1 MLESLESFF
10 VGETPS
16 PKHHQKRGAK
26 TEKHRQ
32 LIMAIV
38 HIATKAISRKA
49 GQSAVASAAYRA
61 GVILKDERYDKSHDY
76 SKKSG
81 VMSADIIL
89 PSALKA
95 KGLMVSREELWN
107 KAEHVEGRTDSRVAR
122 EWLINLPHELDEAKR
137 KALAHEFTQALAD
150 KYNIIAD
157 CAIHSPSKKE
167 VARGADPRNYHAHIL
182 VTTREAKMGADG
194 QLFFDKDLKIAF
206 EWSNKKRDAK
216 GLQSS
221 IKEIKDI
228 RQLWVDMAN
237 KALIGLDVMKLDA
250 RSFKAQGVDRLPTVK
265 MGVDATNMER
275 KGINTEN
282 GNKNRAIHVI
292 NQRREFTK
300 QSNRKAA
307 DERHTVEYTEWTIER
322 VEWATNRH
330 QQINKHLDGSRQR
343 IERIKRDTKWAVRE
357 DESISRLIDASSKG
371 GDRNSDNAE
380 WALKRSEG
388 ILRLARTREPDLKT
402 REESVAE
409 FEQQAKA
416 VNRLIADR
424 ANAIAT
430 TPSPFDDNSRRARAT
445 RLAREQREF
454 DTAAENHD
462 RKTRYYSGR
471 IESVNKQIRHIRL
484 GYAQKLLDRHKED
497 NRLRVGWRE
506 SSDDYPNKYDYRQSD
521 LLDAFAD
528 KFKLNKTSGEDHRDY
543 LKRIANTFDSP
554 FFKENKPIMDLLR
567 EPKAERDQYDAIKTH
582 YDSFIKNLDEQRKA
596 IDDKKK
602 YVLGNTGEVSR
613 MTAESLSAP
622 SYINALD
629 NYINNEATADQNKT
643 LAIEHRADTI
653 NRTCQQFKHAMIGL
667 SSIREANKRQTHS
680 EALQQS
686 LDSFMTSYGKELS
699 KDEQKAINSGLSA
712 TKQQVQSNTMR
723 LGR

>member
-1 MLESLESFF
+1 
-10 VGETPS
+10 
-16 PKHHQKRGAK
+16 
-26 TEKHRQ
+26 
-32 LIMAIV
+32 MAIV

-81 VMSADIIL
+81 VMSTDIIL
-89 PSALKA
+89 PAALKA

-137 KALAHEFTQALAD
+137 KALAHEFAQVLAD

-194 QLFFDKDLKIAF
+194 QLFFDKELKIAF

-228 RQLWVDMAN
+228 RQLWVGMAN
-237 KALIGLDVMKLDA
+237 KALVGLDVMELDA
-250 RSFKAQGVDRLPTVK
+250 RSFKAQGIDRLPTVK

-307 DERHTVEYTEWTIER
+307 DERHTVEYTEWATER

-330 QQINKHLDGSRQR
+330 RQIDKHLDDSQQR
-343 IERIKRDTKWAVRE
+343 IERIKRDTEWAVRE
-357 DESISRLIDASSKG
+357 DQAISKVIEGSSKRSG
-371 GDRNSDNAE
+371 RNSRNAGR
-380 WALKRSEG
+380 AVKRTER
-388 ILRLARTREPDLKT
+388 ILRLVGTREPDLKT

-409 FEQQAKA
+409 FDQQAKA
-416 VNRLIADR
+416 VNRLITER

-430 TPSPFDDNSRRARAT
+430 APSPFDDNARRARAT
-445 RLAREQREF
+445 SIAKEQREF

-471 IESVNKQIRHIRL
+471 IESVNKQIRRIRL
-484 GYAQKLLDRHKED
+484 GYAHKLLERHKED
-497 NRLRVGWRE
+497 NRLIVGWHE

-521 LLDAFAD
+521 LLNAFAE
-528 KFKLNKTSGEDHRDY
+528 KFKLNKASDEDYRDY
-543 LKRIANTFDSP
+543 HRRISDTFDSP
-554 FFKENKPIMDLLR
+554 FFKENKAIMDLLR
-567 EPKAERDQYDAIKTH
+567 DPKAERDQYDAIKTH
-582 YDSFIKNLDEQRKA
+582 YDTFIEELDNRYKT
-596 IDDKKK
+596 IDSTMRNR
-602 YVLGNTGEVSR
+602 LGNISDVSR
-613 MTAESLSAP
+613 RTAESLSAP
-622 SYINALD
+622 SYLKELD
-629 NYINNEATADQNKT
+629 DYINNEATADENET
-643 LAIEHRADTI
+643 LAIKCRSDKI
-653 NRTCQQFKHAMIGL
+653 NRTCQLIKNGMIGL
-667 SSIREANKRQTHS
+667 KDIREADKRQTHS
-680 EALQQS
+680 EALQVS
-686 LDSFMTSYGKELS
+686 LDNFMTSYGNELS
-699 KDEQKAINSGLSA
+699 NDGQKAIKDGLSA
-712 TKQQVQSNTMR
+712 VNQPVQSHTMGCR
-723 LGR
+723 R

>member
-1 MLESLESFF
+1 
-10 VGETPS
+10 
-16 PKHHQKRGAK
+16 
-26 TEKHRQ
+26 
-32 LIMAIV
+32 MAIV

-61 GVILKDERYDKSHDY
+61 GVILKDERYDKNHDY

-89 PSALKA
+89 PTALKA
-95 KGLMVSREELWN
+95 KGLIVSREEIWN

-137 KALAHEFTQALAD
+137 KALAHEFVQVLAD

-194 QLFFDKDLKIAF
+194 QLFFDKQFKIPF
-206 EWSNKKRDAK
+206 EWSNDKRKAK

-237 KALIGLDVMKLDA
+237 KALVGLDVMELDA
-250 RSFKAQGVDRLPTVK
+250 RSFKAQGIDRLPTVK

-307 DERHTVEYTEWTIER
+307 DERHTVEYTEWATER

-330 QQINKHLDGSRQR
+330 RQIDKRLDDSQQR
-343 IERIKRDTKWAVRE
+343 IERIKRDTEWAVRE
-357 DESISRLIDASSKG
+357 DQAISKVIEGSSKRSG
-371 GDRNSDNAE
+371 RNSRNAQRNTNNAG
-380 WALKRSEG
+380 WAIRRNERILKIAG
-388 ILRLARTREPDLKT
+388 TREPDVKT
-402 REESVAE
+402 RQESVAE

-416 VNRLIADR
+416 VNRLITDR

-430 TPSPFDDNSRRARAT
+430 APSPFDDNARRARAT
-445 RLAREQREF
+445 SIAKEQGQF

-484 GYAQKLLDRHKED
+484 GYAHKLLERHKED
-497 NRLRVGWRE
+497 NRLIVGWRE

-521 LLDAFAD
+521 LLNAFAD
-528 KFKLNKTSGEDHRDY
+528 KFKLNKASGEDYREYH
-543 LKRIANTFDSP
+543 KRISDTFDSP

-567 EPKAERDQYDAIKTH
+567 DPKAERDQYDAIKTH
-582 YDSFIKNLDEQRKA
+582 YDTFIEELDNRYKTIDSTMKNR
-596 IDDKKK
+596 
-602 YVLGNTGEVSR
+602 LGNILDVSR
-613 MTAESLSAP
+613 RTAESLSAP
-622 SYINALD
+622 SYLKELD
-629 NYINNEATADQNKT
+629 NYINNEATADENKA
-643 LAIEHRADTI
+643 LATKCKAEKI
-653 NRTCQQFKHAMIGL
+653 NRTCQLLKNGMIGL
-667 SSIREANKRQTHS
+667 RDIREDDKRQTHS
-680 EALQQS
+680 EALQVS
-686 LDSFMTSYGKELS
+686 SNNFMTSYGNELS
-699 KDEQKAINSGLSA
+699 NDEQKAINDGLSA
-712 TKQQVQSNTMR
+712 VNQQVRSNTMSYKR
-723 LGR
+723 

>member
-1 MLESLESFF
+1 
-10 VGETPS
+10 
-16 PKHHQKRGAK
+16 
-26 TEKHRQ
+26 
-32 LIMAIV
+32 MAIV

-89 PSALKA
+89 PTALKA
-95 KGLMVSREELWN
+95 KGLMVSREEIWN

-137 KALAHEFTQALAD
+137 KALAHEFTQVLAD

-194 QLFFDKDLKIAF
+194 ELFFDKQLKIPF
-206 EWSNKKRDAK
+206 EWSNDKRKTK

-237 KALIGLDVMKLDA
+237 KALVGLDVMELDA
-250 RSFKAQGVDRLPTVK
+250 RSFKAQGIDRLPTVK

-307 DERHTVEYTEWTIER
+307 DERHTVEYTEWATER

-330 QQINKHLDGSRQR
+330 RQIDKRLDDSQQR
-343 IERIKRDTKWAVRE
+343 IERIKRDTEWAVRE
-357 DESISRLIDASSKG
+357 DQAISKVIEGSSKRSG
-371 GDRNSDNAE
+371 RNSRNAE
-380 WALKRSEG
+380 WAVKRTER
-388 ILRLARTREPDLKT
+388 ILRLVGTREPDLKT

-409 FEQQAKA
+409 FDQQAKA

-424 ANAIAT
+424 ANAVAT
-430 TPSPFDDNSRRARAT
+430 APSPFDDNARRARA
-445 RLAREQREF
+445 ASIAKEQREF
-454 DTAAENHD
+454 DTAAENYD

-484 GYAQKLLDRHKED
+484 GYAHKLLERHKED
-497 NRLRVGWRE
+497 NRLIVGWRE

-528 KFKLNKTSGEDHRDY
+528 KFKLDKASSEDYREYH
-543 LKRIANTFDSP
+543 KRLGDTFDSP
-554 FFKENKPIMDLLR
+554 FFKENKAIMDLLR
-567 EPKAERDQYDAIKTH
+567 DPKAERDQYDAIKTH
-582 YDSFIKNLDEQRKA
+582 YDTFIEELDNRYKTIDSTMKNR
-596 IDDKKK
+596 
-602 YVLGNTGEVSR
+602 LGNISDVSR
-613 MTAESLSAP
+613 RTAESLSAP
-622 SYINALD
+622 SYLKELD
-629 NYINNEATADQNKT
+629 NYINNEATADENKA
-643 LAIEHRADTI
+643 LAIKCKSDKI
-653 NRTCQQFKHAMIGL
+653 NRTCQLLKNGMIGL
-667 SSIREANKRQTHS
+667 KDIREADKRQTHS
-680 EALQQS
+680 EALQVS
-686 LDSFMTSYGKELS
+686 SNNFMTSYGNELS
-699 KDEQKAINSGLSA
+699 NDEQKAINDGLSA
-712 TKQQVQSNTMR
+712 VNQPVRSNTMSYKR
-723 LGR
+723 

>member
-1 MLESLESFF
+1 
-10 VGETPS
+10 
-16 PKHHQKRGAK
+16 
-26 TEKHRQ
+26 
-32 LIMAIV
+32 MAIV

-61 GVILKDERYDKSHDY
+61 GVILKDERYDKNHDY

-89 PSALKA
+89 PTALKD
-95 KGLMVSREELWN
+95 KSLMVSREEIWN
-107 KAEHVEGRTDSRVAR
+107 KAEHIEGQTDSRVAR

-137 KALAHEFTQALAD
+137 KLLAHEFAQALAD

-157 CAIHSPSKKE
+157 CAIHSPSQKE

-194 QLFFDKDLKIAF
+194 TLFFDKQLKIPF
-206 EWSNKKRDAK
+206 EWSNKKRDAN

-221 IKEIKDI
+221 IQEIKDI

-237 KALIGLDVMKLDA
+237 KALVGLDVMELDA

-265 MGVDATNMER
+265 IGVDATNMER
-275 KGINTEN
+275 KGIDTEN

-292 NQRREFTK
+292 NQRREFTR

-307 DERHTVEYTEWTIER
+307 DERHTVEYIEWATER
-322 VEWATNRH
+322 VEWATNQH
-330 QQINKHLDGSRQR
+330 QQIDKHLESSRQR
-343 IERIKRDTKWAVRE
+343 IERSKRDAKWAVRE
-357 DESISRLIDASSKG
+357 DESISGLIDASSKRG
-371 GDRNSDNAE
+371 HRNSRNAERNANNAE
-380 WALKRSEG
+380 WAIRRTKQVLK
-388 ILRLARTREPDLKT
+388 IAKT

-409 FEQQAKA
+409 FEQQATA

-430 TPSPFDDNSRRARAT
+430 APSPFDDNARRARAT
-445 RLAREQREF
+445 SIAKEQGQF
-454 DTAAENHD
+454 DTAAENYD

-471 IESVNKQIRHIRL
+471 IESVNKQLRHIRL

-528 KFKLNKTSGEDHRDY
+528 KFKLDKASDEDYRDY
-543 LKRIANTFDSP
+543 HRRISDTFDSS
-554 FFKENKPIMDLLR
+554 FFTENKPIMDLLR
-567 EPKAERDQYDAIKTH
+567 NPKAERDQYDAIKIH
-582 YDSFIKNLDEQRKA
+582 YDTFIEELDNRYKT
-596 IDDKKK
+596 IDSTMRNS
-602 YVLGNTGEVSR
+602 LGNVGDVSR
-613 MTAESLSAP
+613 RTAESFSAP
-622 SYINALD
+622 SYLKELED
-629 NYINNEATADQNKT
+629 YINNDATADENKA
-643 LAIEHRADTI
+643 LAIKCRSDKI
-653 NRTCQQFKHAMIGL
+653 NRTCELLKNGMIGL
-667 SSIREANKRQTHS
+667 SNIREADKRQRHS
-680 EALQQS
+680 EALQVS
-686 LDSFMTSYGKELS
+686 SNNFTSSYGNELS
-699 KDEQKAINSGLSA
+699 NEQQKAINSALSVA
-712 TKQQVQSNTMR
+712 NQQVQSNTMR

>member
-1 MLESLESFF
+1 
-10 VGETPS
+10 
-16 PKHHQKRGAK
+16 
-26 TEKHRQ
+26 
-32 LIMAIV
+32 MAIV

-89 PSALKA
+89 PTALKA
-95 KGLMVSREELWN
+95 KGLMVSREEIWN

-194 QLFFDKDLKIAF
+194 QLFFDKQLKIAF
-206 EWSNKKRDAK
+206 EWSNAKRK
-216 GLQSS
+216 TEGLQSS
-221 IKEIKDI
+221 IKEIKEI

-237 KALIGLDVMKLDA
+237 KALVGLDVMELDA

-307 DERHTVEYTEWTIER
+307 DERHTVEYTEWATER

-330 QQINKHLDGSRQR
+330 RQIDQHLDDSQQR
-343 IERIKRDTKWAVRE
+343 IERIKRDTEWAVRE
-357 DESISRLIDASSKG
+357 DQAISKVIEGSSKRSG
-371 GDRNSDNAE
+371 RNSRNAGR
-380 WALKRSEG
+380 AVKRTER
-388 ILRLARTREPDLKT
+388 ILRLVGTREPDLKT
-402 REESVAE
+402 REESVGE

-416 VNRLIADR
+416 VNRLIANR

-430 TPSPFDDNSRRARAT
+430 APSPFDDNARRARAT

-471 IESVNKQIRHIRL
+471 IESVNKQIRRIRV
-484 GYAQKLLDRHKED
+484 GYAQKLLERHKED
-497 NRLRVGWRE
+497 NRLIDGWRE

-521 LLDAFAD
+521 LLNAFAD
-528 KFKLNKTSGEDHRDY
+528 KFKLNKASGEDYREYH
-543 LKRIANTFDSP
+543 KRISDTFDSP
-554 FFKENKPIMDLLR
+554 FFTENKAIMDLLR
-567 EPKAERDQYDAIKTH
+567 DPKAERDQYDAIKTH
-582 YDSFIKNLDEQRKA
+582 YDTFIEELDNRYKT
-596 IDDKKK
+596 IDSTMRNR
-602 YVLGNTGEVSR
+602 LGNVADVSR
-613 MTAESLSAP
+613 RTAESLSAP
-622 SYINALD
+622 SYLKELD
-629 NYINNEATADQNKT
+629 NYINNEATADENKA
-643 LAIEHRADTI
+643 LAIKCRSNKI
-653 NRTCQQFKHAMIGL
+653 NRTCQLLKNGMIGL
-667 SSIREANKRQTHS
+667 KDIREADKRQTHS
-680 EALQQS
+680 EALQVS
-686 LDSFMTSYGKELS
+686 SNNFMTSYGNELS
-699 KDEQKAINSGLSA
+699 NDEQKAINDGLSA
-712 TKQQVQSNTMR
+712 VNQPVRSYTMGYR
-723 LGR
+723 P

>member
-1 MLESLESFF
+1 
-10 VGETPS
+10 
-16 PKHHQKRGAK
+16 
-26 TEKHRQ
+26 
-32 LIMAIV
+32 MAIV

-89 PSALKA
+89 PTALKT
-95 KGLMVSREELWN
+95 KGLIVSREELWN

-194 QLFFDKDLKIAF
+194 QLFFDKELKIPF
-206 EWSNKKRDAK
+206 EWSNDKRK
-216 GLQSS
+216 TEGLQSS
-221 IKEIKDI
+221 IKEIKEI

-237 KALIGLDVMKLDA
+237 KALAELDVMPLDA

-307 DERHTVEYTEWTIER
+307 DERHTVEYIEWATER
-322 VEWATNRH
+322 VEWATNRNR
-330 QQINKHLDGSRQR
+330 QIDKHIEGSRQR

-357 DESISRLIDASSKG
+357 DESISRLIDGSSKG
-371 GDRNSDNAE
+371 GNRNSDNAE
-380 WALKRSEG
+380 WVLKRSEG
-388 ILRLARTREPDLKT
+388 ILRLVGTREPDLKT
-402 REESVAE
+402 RKERVAE

-430 TPSPFDDNSRRARAT
+430 APSPFDDNSRRARAT

-471 IESVNKQIRHIRL
+471 IESVNKQLRHIRL

-528 KFKLNKTSGEDHRDY
+528 KFKLDKASGEDYRDY
-543 LKRIANTFDSP
+543 RKRISDMFDSP
-554 FFKENKPIMDLLR
+554 FFNENKPIMDLLR
-567 EPKAERDQYDAIKTH
+567 DPKAERDQYDAIKTH
-582 YDSFIKNLDEQRKA
+582 YDTFIEELDNRYKA
-596 IDDKKK
+596 IDSTMRNR
-602 YVLGNTGEVSR
+602 LGNISDASR
-613 MTAESLSAP
+613 RTAESLSAP
-622 SYINALD
+622 SYLKELD
-629 NYINNEATADQNKT
+629 DYISNEETADANKA
-643 LAIEHRADTI
+643 LAIKCKADKI
-653 NRTCQQFKHAMIGL
+653 NRTCQVLKLGMIGL
-667 SSIREANKRQTHS
+667 RDIRETDKRQTHS
-680 EALQQS
+680 EALQAS
-686 LDSFMTSYGKELS
+686 SNNFMASYGNELS
-699 KDEQKAINSGLSA
+699 NDEQKAINDGLSA
-712 TKQQVQSNTMR
+712 VNQPVRSNTMSYKR
-723 LGR
+723 

>member
-1 MLESLESFF
+1 MLEYLESFF

-16 PKHHQKRGAK
+16 PKHHQKRGAN
-26 TEKHRQ
+26 TAKHRQ

-89 PSALKA
+89 PTALKA
-95 KGLMVSREELWN
+95 KGLIVSREEIWN

-122 EWLINLPHELDEAKR
+122 EWLINLPYELDEAKR
-137 KALAHEFTQALAD
+137 KALAHDFTQVLAD

-194 QLFFDKDLKIAF
+194 KLFFDKQLKIPF
-206 EWSNKKRDAK
+206 EWSNHKRK
-216 GLQSS
+216 TEGLQSS
-221 IKEIKDI
+221 IEEIKDI

-237 KALIGLDVMKLDA
+237 KALVGLDLIELDA
-250 RSFKAQGVDRLPTVK
+250 RSFKAQGLDRLPTVK

-307 DERHTVEYTEWTIER
+307 DERHTVEYSEWATER
-322 VEWATNRH
+322 VEWADNRH
-330 QQINKHLDGSRQR
+330 QQIVKCLDDSTQR
-343 IERIKRDTKWAVRE
+343 IERRREDAEWAVE
-357 DESISRLIDASSKG
+357 EDKGISKFIDESSYHAK
-371 GDRNSDNAE
+371 RNSNNAE
-380 WALKRSEG
+380 WAIGRSERIIEIAG
-388 ILRLARTREPDLKT
+388 TREPDLKK
-402 REESVAE
+402 REERITE
-409 FEQQAKA
+409 FDQQAKA
-416 VNRLIADR
+416 VNQLIKDR
-424 ANAIAT
+424 ADAISAA
-430 TPSPFDDNSRRARAT
+430 PSPFDDNARRARANK
-445 RLAREQREF
+445 LAEQQGQF
-454 DTAAENHD
+454 DTAAANHN
-462 RKTRYYSGR
+462 RRSEYYDSVL
-471 IESVNKQIRHIRL
+471 ESAYSRARQIRLR
-484 GYAQKLLDRHKED
+484 YAQKLLDRNKED

-521 LLDAFAD
+521 LLNAFAE
-528 KFKLNKTSGEDHRDY
+528 KFTLNKASGEDHRDY
-543 LKRIANTFDSP
+543 MKRIAHTFDSS
-554 FFKENKPIMDLLR
+554 FFTENKPIMDLLR
-567 EPKAERDQYDAIKTH
+567 DPKAERDQYDAIKTH
-582 YDSFIKNLDEQRKA
+582 YDTFIKNLDEQRKA

-602 YVLGNTGEVSR
+602 HALGNTGEVSR
-613 MTAESLSAP
+613 MTAESVSAP

-629 NYINNEATADQNKT
+629 NYINDEATADQNKT

-653 NRTCQQFKHAMIGL
+653 NRTCQQFKHGMIGL
-667 SSIREANKRQTHS
+667 SSIREADKRQRHS
-680 EALQQS
+680 EALQVS
-686 LDSFMTSYGKELS
+686 LDNFTSSYGNELS
-699 KDEQKAINSGLSA
+699 NDQQKAINSGLSA
-712 TKQQVQSNTMR
+712 ANQQVRSHTMR

>member
-1 MLESLESFF
+1 
-10 VGETPS
+10 
-16 PKHHQKRGAK
+16 
-26 TEKHRQ
+26 
-32 LIMAIV
+32 MAIV

-89 PSALKA
+89 PTALKA
-95 KGLMVSREELWN
+95 KGLMVSREEIWN

-137 KALAHEFTQALAD
+137 KALAHEFAQVLAD

-194 QLFFDKDLKIAF
+194 QLFFDKQFKIAF
-206 EWSNKKRDAK
+206 EWSNDKRKAK

-237 KALIGLDVMKLDA
+237 KALAELDVIPLDA

-307 DERHTVEYTEWTIER
+307 DERHTVEYTEWATER

-330 QQINKHLDGSRQR
+330 RQIYKHLEGSRQR
-343 IERIKRDTKWAVRE
+343 IERSKRDIKWAIRE
-357 DESISRLIDASSKG
+357 DESISRLIERSSKG
-371 GDRNSDNAE
+371 CDRNSDNAE

-388 ILRLARTREPDLKT
+388 ILRLVGRREPDLKT

-409 FEQQAKA
+409 FEQQATA
-416 VNRLIADR
+416 VNRLITDR

-430 TPSPFDDNSRRARAT
+430 APSPFDDNARRARAT
-445 RLAREQREF
+445 RLAKEKREF

-462 RKTRYYSGR
+462 TRTRYYSGR
-471 IESVNKQIRHIRL
+471 IESVNKQLRHIRL
-484 GYAQKLLDRHKED
+484 GYAQKLLERHKED
-497 NRLRVGWRE
+497 NRLIDGWRE

-521 LLDAFAD
+521 LLNAFAD
-528 KFKLNKTSGEDHRDY
+528 KFKLDKASDEDYRDY
-543 LKRIANTFDSP
+543 HKRISDTFDSP
-554 FFKENKPIMDLLR
+554 FFTENKPIMDLLR
-567 EPKAERDQYDAIKTH
+567 DPKAERDQYDAIKTH
-582 YDSFIKNLDEQRKA
+582 YDTFIEELDNRYKT
-596 IDDKKK
+596 IDSTMRNR
-602 YVLGNTGEVSR
+602 LGNILDVSR
-613 MTAESLSAP
+613 RTAESLSAP
-622 SYINALD
+622 SYLKELD
-629 NYINNEATADQNKT
+629 NYINNEATADENKA
-643 LAIEHRADTI
+643 LAIKCKSDKI
-653 NRTCQQFKHAMIGL
+653 NRTCQLLKNGMIGL
-667 SSIREANKRQTHS
+667 KDIREADKRQTHS
-680 EALQQS
+680 EALRVS
-686 LDSFMTSYGKELS
+686 SNNFMTSYGNELS
-699 KDEQKAINSGLSA
+699 NDEQKAINDGLSA
-712 TKQQVQSNTMR
+712 SNQPVRSNTMSYKR
-723 LGR
+723 